1 MKSTNLRKLTKQ
13 LFIDLNKDKDD
24 LFKTDLIIVPSK
36 KIESYIK
43 SYFLREDNNGDVLMN
58 INIKTLSSLLLE
70 QFEEKYDLADKSYI
84 RSLIIKY
91 LSEKKID
98 QLESYFSDSKTKG
111 INIYDVAVKLTSAF
125 QFYDDNLV
133 DLGSFDESNSYQK
146 DIYEH
151 VEEDLKSSNLV
162 TLAMLNKIEPD
173 YKIDAYLFGFTKYT
187 KLEESVISKYIDVIE
202 VYDLIKD
209 TAEIDINSITKIVKA
224 PNKIREIEA
233 LHSDI
238 CKRIKED
245 KSLKFSD
252 FLVISNNLSEYVVD
266 INRVFNQDNKG
277 YPVIP
282 FYIGESSDVINE
294 TNNLLNLLF
303 RIGKKNYFT
312 RQDLSDVL
320 DSYLTKKVN
329 NLSDEDIEIIKKSI
343 LDLNVYRKK
352 EDWNYFIKRLEV
364 SKICDINDEDDFII
378 LSGVEAIPFT
388 QIGLNDKNMNSIINI
403 IKNLYALIDMF
414 ENNKYDIGL
423 IKTEIEKWLSVKEF
437 SVEKNGYFNKIIDML
452 EFWKKENINT
462 QLDTLFYNLIDL
474 TNQSKSNK
482 GSLFSSG
489 VSFTPFD
496 PYAVLEAKFVYFIG
510 ASSENLPNVK
520 EKNPFDASNIKLDY
534 KDEENAFYL
543 YCLNADK
550 LYFSYVY
557 KNLKENQEQ
566 YFLSTFVKKIYK
578 SREIKYTMMP
588 LDETRDYE
596 DITTKRGMDN
606 KDYINNL
613 MKNSSITTPISG
625 TPNYPTLDKLTTS
638 KMGEF
643 LNEPLSF
650 RANQLF
656 GRNGDLDENIGDE
669 FEPFTV
675 DGGDR
680 ASIFKEI
687 LLNELLSVTKDL
699 KHKLILEN
707 RLPHIQS
714 AVNHIETKEYDKIAK
729 DVEEY
734 ITFIDGIRDGHDY
747 DLICKTKYINDP
759 TIVVLNDVKYPDFT
773 VTNSY
778 DVLRIKKANEWI
790 YVPLKVLTKIR
801 GKDILSAYIIALCD
815 IIQSINGAND
825 VTISIYQAE
834 IKNKKEHIYKYTS
847 TIKLIE
853 AKELIENVFKAIN
866 DKSGAYVKFF
876 DSKLLFSNDEFD
888 SVSESIKD
896 LVSKVDSENAGYW
909 NFFDSKP
916 LFDLFNQLGYGDNYI
931 VEIEDMR
938 DRMNDLIIIEQVEV

>member
-1 MKSTNLRKLTKQ
+1 MKSISLRELAKQ
-13 LFIDLNKDKDD
+13 LFLDLNKNDD
-24 LFKTDLIIVPSK
+24 DIFKTDLIIVPSK

-70 QFEEKYDLADKSYI
+70 QFGEKYDLADKSYI

-111 INIYDVAVKLTSAF
+111 INIYDVADKLTSAF

-209 TAEIDINSITKIVKA
+209 TAEIDINNITKIVKA

-282 FYIGESSDVINE
+282 FYIGEANEVVNE

-303 RIGKKNYFT
+303 RIGKKSYFT

-320 DSYLTKKVN
+320 DSYLTKKIN
-329 NLSDEDIEIIKKSI
+329 NLDDEDIEVIKKSI
-343 LDLNVYRKK
+343 LDLNIYRKK
-352 EDWNYFIKRLEV
+352 EDWDYFIKRLEV

-378 LSGVEAIPFT
+378 LSSGEAIPFT

-403 IKNLYALIDMF
+403 IKNLYTFIDIF
-414 ENNKYDIGL
+414 KNETHDIDL
-423 IKTEIEKWLSVKEF
+423 IKGEIEKWLSVKEF
-437 SVEKNGYFNKIIDML
+437 DIEKNGYFRKIIDIL
-452 EFWKKENINT
+452 EFWKKEKINAK
-462 QLDTLFYNLIDL
+462 LDTLFYNLIDL
-474 TNQSKSNK
+474 TNQTRSNK
-482 GSLFSSG
+482 GSLYSSG
-489 VSFTPFD
+489 VSFTSFD
-496 PYAVLEAKFVYFIG
+496 PYSILEAKYIYFIG
-510 ASSENLPNVK
+510 ASSENLPILK

-578 SREIKYTMMP
+578 SREVKYTMMP

-625 TPNYPTLDKLTTS
+625 TPNYPILDKLTTS

-656 GRNGDLDENIGDE
+656 GRNDDLDENIGDE

-734 ITFIDGIRDGHDY
+734 ITFIGGIRDGHDY

-759 TIVVLNDVKYPDFT
+759 TIGVLNDVKYPDFT
-773 VTNSY
+773 VTNNY

-825 VTISIYQAE
+825 VTISIYQKQ
-834 IKNKKEHIYKYTS
+834 IDNDKVHTYKYTEA
-847 TIKLIE
+847 IKAVH
-853 AKELIENVFKAIN
+853 AKDLLEKIFSAIN
-866 DKSGAYVKFF
+866 DYSGNYSKFF
-876 DSKLLFSNDEFD
+876 DSNLLFNGTEFD
-888 SVSESIKD
+888 AIKSSIKS
-896 LVSKVDSENAGYW
+896 LVEKVDAEKGGYW
-909 NFFDSKP
+909 SYFDSKK
-916 LFDLFNQLGYGDNYI
+916 LFDLFNQLGYGNDYI
-931 VEIEDMR
+931 KEIEKMR
-938 DRMNDLIIIEQVEV
+938 DRMNELIIIKQGEV